1 MPKIIM
7 SFLNNLYLKL
17 NLVHKNII
25 SKKNYFSF
33 SGVDI
38 LIQNIFRNKKKGF
51 YIDIGCQHPIKN
63 NNTFL
68 LYKKGWTGINVD
80 LDQSNIDL
88 FNSSRPSDYN
98 LNIAVSNKVSEVD
111 LFYFHDKSPINTID
125 EKTSK
130 FQNAKV
136 QSIKKV
142 KTNTLNNIIQT
153 SNYSEKKF
161 DFLSI
166 DVEGHELQVLQGL
179 DFSKYSPDVIVVEYL
194 DLSVK
199 KLEIKNLSVENVINS
214 EIYKYL
220 ISKEYVLVNCIYSD
234 LIFVKKDFRD

>member
-1 MPKIIM
+1 MF
-7 SFLNNLYLKL
+7 FLNNLYLKL
-17 NLVHKNII
+17 NLIHKNII

-51 YIDIGCQHPIKN
+51 YIDIGCQHPIRN
-63 NNTFL
+63 NNTYL
-68 LYKKGWTGINVD
+68 LYKKGWSGINVD
-80 LDQSNIDL
+80 LDQGNIDL
-88 FNSSRPSDYN
+88 FNSSRPSDHN
-98 LNIAVSNKVSEVD
+98 VSIAVSNEVGEVD

-125 EKTSK
+125 EKTSQ

-142 KTNTLNNIIQT
+142 KTNTLNNIIKS
-153 SNYSEKKF
+153 SNYSGKKF

-179 DFSKYSPDVIVVEYL
+179 DFSMYSPDVIVVEYL
-194 DLSVK
+194 DLSVS
-199 KLEIKNLSVENVINS
+199 KLEIKNLNIENIINS
-214 EIYKYL
+214 EVYKYL
-220 ISKEYVLVNCIYSD
+220 TSINYILVNCIYSD